1 VNRNVTRGYGA
12 LERLLARLRARTA
25 NRLIPGGRRSGRILD
40 IGCGTT
46 PFFLE
51 NTRFAE
57 RYGLDKVVDDQSIEL
72 YGDRGITLVR
82 HDVEAEDSLPFPS
95 VYFDVVTMLAV
106 FEHVEPGRLL
116 PLLAEIHRVLK
127 PGGVYILTTPTPWA
141 DRVLRAMAKVG
152 LVSRIEI
159 EEHKDAYSHERI
171 AECLR
176 QAGFPP
182 ERIRL
187 GYFELFMNTWGVAPK

>member
-1 VNRNVTRGYGA
+1 MNRNVTRGHGA

-25 NRLIPGGRRSGRILD
+25 NRLIPGERRSGRILD

-57 RYGLDKVVDDQSIEL
+57 RYGLDKVVDDHSIEF
-72 YGDRGITLVR
+72 YRGRGITLVR
-82 HDVEAEDSLPFPS
+82 HDVEAEDSLPFPPEH
-95 VYFDVVTMLAV
+95 FDVVTMLAV
-106 FEHVEPGRLL
+106 FEHVEPDRLL

-141 DRVLRAMAKVG
+141 DPVLRVMAKVG
-152 LVSRIEI
+152 LVSRVEI
-159 EEHKDAYSHERI
+159 EEHKDAYTHETI
-171 AECLR
+171 ADLLR

-182 ERIRL
+182 DKIRL
-187 GYFELFMNTWGVAPK
+187 GYFEFFMNTWGAATK